1 MIKKFNEYSLN
12 EEIEKPFNISDIK
25 PYKHK
30 IGKSVEKTKSPT
42 KLEDFYDEMKKIVN
56 YDEDEY
62 DQGDEPTRSD
72 LASEVGDLM
81 DEYELTTDDLQSIV
95 DKYPNDIDV
104 EWYVK
109 PQLDYELK
117 QSGKNIELLN
127 VLKTYGITD
136 VDNFYRS
143 LNKIGYRISLN

>member
-12 EEIEKPFNISDIK
+12 EEIENNQESN
-25 PYKHK
+25 
-30 IGKSVEKTKSPT
+30 
-42 KLEDFYDEMKKIVN
+42 KLEDFYNKMKKLVN
-56 YDEDEY
+56 YDEEEY
-62 DQGDEPTRSD
+62 EQGDEPTRSD

-95 DKYPNDIDV
+95 DKYPNDTDV

-109 PQLDYELK
+109 PQLDYELE

-136 VDNFYRS
+136 VDKFYRS

>member
-12 EEIEKPFNISDIK
+12 EELENNQESN
-25 PYKHK
+25 
-30 IGKSVEKTKSPT
+30 
-42 KLEDFYDEMKKIVN
+42 KLEDFYNKMKKLVN

-62 DQGDEPTRSD
+62 EQGDEPTRSD

-95 DKYPNDIDV
+95 DKYPNDTDV

-109 PQLDYELK
+109 SQLDYELEI
-117 QSGKNIELLN
+117 SGKNIELLN

-136 VDNFYRS
+136 VDKFYRS
-143 LNKIGYRISLN
+143 LNNIGYRISSK